1 MLGFLHQI
9 LFVTVLVVSTVV
21 GAIFVILIGMFNPY
35 ASIISKIARAWS
47 RLLLIAAGVRV
58 TVKGR
63 EHIRPGQ
70 NYVVVGN
77 HQSHMDIPVVFSYIP
92 LHLTVVAKKE
102 LFRVPVFGWAI
113 RAAGILRLDRQDRSQ
128 AIKVLNQ
135 GEQLLK
141 EKHLSLLAFPEGTRS
156 PDGTIRAFKKGP
168 FVVAIKTGLPILP
181 LTIIGTNRVLPK
193 KSLWI
198 RPGRVTL
205 IIHPPVD
212 PSGYTFDTR
221 DQLVEVVRNIIIKGY
236 EAHHAVVSESHRG

>member
-1 MLGFLHQI
+1 MPGLFHQI
-9 LFVTVLVVSTVV
+9 VFITVLVGATLIGAVMVIVV
-21 GAIFVILIGMFNPY
+21 GLFNPY
-35 ASIISKIARAWS
+35 ASVIRFLARTWS
-47 RLLLIAAGVRV
+47 RILLLAAGVRV
-58 TVKGR
+58 TVVGR
-63 EHIRPGQ
+63 EHIQPGQ

-113 RAAGILRLDRQDRSQ
+113 RAAGILRLDRQDRGQ

-156 PDGTIRAFKKGP
+156 PDGTLRAFKKGP
-168 FVVAIKTGLPILP
+168 FVVAIKTGLPVLP
-181 LTIIGTNRVLPK
+181 LTIIGTNRILPK

-198 RPGRVTL
+198 RPGRVQL
-205 IIHPPVD
+205 IIHPPVN

-221 DQLVEVVRNIIIKGY
+221 DQLVERVRHIIKKGY
-236 EAHHAVVSESHRG
+236 EESYAAVFQSNSG